1 MLVPLSWLK
10 EYVDIDVTPEEL
22 EKKLFDGGFEVEERY
37 QVGKDI
43 SNVVVGLVESCEP
56 IPETHLHVC
65 QVNAGEHGTMQIC
78 CGADNVHTG
87 GKFPVALP
95 GASVYATAKDH
106 KTIEG
111 VMTIKK
117 GKLRGYESCG
127 MLCSGVELGLTEDL
141 YPGAGYNGLLVL
153 PEDAELGA
161 DVKELTGLDDW
172 IFDISLTANRPDCQS
187 ILGIAREVSAMLEK
201 PLKMP
206 ATDYTETDVEKEGF
220 SVRVEAP
227 ELCPRYSAH
236 YVYDVKIGESPAW
249 MKRRLALVGMSA
261 ISNVVDITN
270 YVLKE
275 IGQPMHAFD
284 CSYLEGNEICV
295 RRAKENEKI
304 VTLDEQEYT
313 MNENNLVICDG
324 VKPVALAGV
333 MGGLN
338 SEIRDTTEAVMFES
352 AKFAR
357 DNVRKTARAL
367 GKATD
372 ASARYEKG
380 VDEYS
385 TVLGMKRALHLM
397 EELGCGKVSRTHFD
411 VNTGNS
417 IDPTPMT
424 VSVSKVNGVLGIEVP
439 EAEILRI
446 MKNLNFAPEING
458 DELTIQVPAY
468 REDMLPEGEND
479 VERYPDVAE
488 EVIRMYGYDHVTDTF
503 LSAAQ
508 VTMGGYNEEQKGELA
523 LKNTLCTMGIY
534 ECMHY
539 SFFSPAD
546 LDLLKLPADAKE
558 RNAIEIINPINQ
570 DLSLMRTTLAAS
582 MLNAISRNEKQGTLE
597 GRLFEVASIYIPESL
612 PLTSYPDERKVLCVG
627 TFGNNES
634 FFTMKGI
641 ANTIA
646 ESMDIEFTYEP
657 VQKSFLHP
665 YQAVKVLCDGEEIG
679 YFGKVAYDIQ
689 DKLSMRASAYVM
701 ELDLEILSKWYD
713 KKRTFIPL
721 PKFAE
726 EKRDLAFVMDKA
738 ITCGEIED
746 CIRKE
751 NKYVKE
757 IKLFD
762 IYEGGQIPEGK
773 KSMAFSITFVP
784 KDEAFDDAR
793 VQKFVDKIC
802 AKLNEEYGVELRA

>member
-43 SNVVVGLVESCEP
+43 SNVVVGLVEGCEP

-78 CGADNVHTG
+78 CGADNVRTG

-206 ATDYTETDVEKEGF
+206 ATDYNETDVEKEGF

-284 CSYLEGNEICV
+284 CSYLEDNEICV

-338 SEIRDTTEAVMFES
+338 SEIRNTTEAVMFES

-665 YQAVKVLCDGEEIG
+665 YQAVKVLCEGGEIG